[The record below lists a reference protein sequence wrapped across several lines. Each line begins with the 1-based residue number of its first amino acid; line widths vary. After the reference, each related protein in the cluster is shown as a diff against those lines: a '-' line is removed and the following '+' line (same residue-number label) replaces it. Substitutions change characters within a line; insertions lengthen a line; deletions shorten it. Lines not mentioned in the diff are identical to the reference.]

1 MQVDSFWFGLCR
13 YDYENCNADDCARM
27 MHKLEQ
33 TVTSPAYVG
42 TQLSHKNKSYVV
54 KLADNFHYE
63 DPVDGSIAARQ
74 VCSVHQPLEVY
85 TET

>member
-1 MQVDSFWFGLCR
+1 
-13 YDYENCNADDCARM
+13 M

-54 KLADNFHYE
+54 KLADNFYYE

-74 VCSVHQPLEVY
+74 VCSAIPGTVHQPLEAY